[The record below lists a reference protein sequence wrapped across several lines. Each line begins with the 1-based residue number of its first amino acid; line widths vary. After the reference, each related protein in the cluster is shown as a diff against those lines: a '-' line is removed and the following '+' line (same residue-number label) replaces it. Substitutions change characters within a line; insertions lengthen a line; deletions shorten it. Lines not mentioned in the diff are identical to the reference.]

1 MRAAEPDRDTVGPMA
16 VTVKIPRLGVAMEEG
31 TLTSWLVDDGA
42 VVSVGQPLYT
52 LETDKVEQEIESPA
66 EGILRHLVETGET
79 LAVGTP
85 VAEIG

>member
-1 MRAAEPDRDTVGPMA
+1 VT
-16 VTVKIPRLGVAMEEG
+16 VTVKVPRLGQAMEEG

-42 VVSVGQPLYT
+42 QVTAGQPLYV

-66 EGILRHLVETGET
+66 GGVLRRLADEGAT